1 MAVDTTA
8 RDALLTALEAGT
20 GEADLAD
27 FVAWAESV
35 LALTEVNSEMYME
48 LDHFIQAAA

>member
-8 RDALLTALEAGT
+8 RDALLTALQAGT

-35 LALTEVNSEMYME
+35 RDLTEINSEMYME
-48 LDHFIQAAA
+48 LDFFIQEAD